1 MHDLLKNYIQG
12 EWVPSSSGRT
22 AENINPATGE
32 SLGQFTVSNPE
43 DVERA
48 VTSARNAF
56 RSWRATPAPKRAQV
70 VYEAW
75 RILGERGEEMARAL
89 TLEEGKILPESR
101 GEVTK
106 TRAILEFLA
115 GEGRRLNGETIPSE
129 LPNTVCWTM
138 RQPLGVV
145 GLITPW
151 NFPVAIPFWKIAPA
165 VLTGNTVVFKPAEQ
179 TPWTAA
185 LVTEIF
191 EQAGLPAGVLNMVH
205 GFGEDCGAPIV
216 EHPHVEAISFT
227 GSNAVGT
234 TIYGTAAKQLKKV
247 QCEMGGKNPIIVLDD
262 ANLEMAVAAA
272 AAGAFGSTG
281 QRCTATSRALV
292 HESLVEQF
300 VEGVVALASKH
311 TLGAGVDEGVTMGP
325 IVDPQQLE
333 TELKYIE
340 IGKGEARLATGGNR
354 LSDGSFANGN
364 FVEPTVFADVPR
376 DARIANEEIF
386 GPVLSV
392 ISIRDLDDAMEVAN
406 SVRYG
411 LSSSLY
417 TQNVNAVFRYMD
429 EVETGITHI
438 NSPTVGGEA
447 HVPFGGMKATGVG
460 PREMGKTAIEFFT
473 EVKSCYV
480 DFTGTLRSGN
490 TY

>member
-48 VTSARNAF
+48 VAAAKNAF
-56 RSWRATPAPKRAQV
+56 PACRATPAPKRAHV
-70 VYEAW
+70 VFEAW
-75 RILGERGEEMARAL
+75 RILGERAEEMARAL

-129 LPNTVCWTM
+129 LPNTFCWTM

-165 VLTGNTVVFKPAEQ
+165 ILTGNTAVFKPAEQ

-216 EHPHVEAISFT
+216 AHPEVEAISFT

-234 TIYGTAAKQLKKV
+234 SIYGTAAKQLKKV
-247 QCEMGGKNPIIVLDD
+247 QCEMGGKNPIIVMED
-262 ANLEMAVAAA
+262 ANLELAIAAA

-292 HESLVEQF
+292 HESLVDEF
-300 VEGVVALASKH
+300 VEGVVALAKKH
-311 TLGAGVDEGVTMGP
+311 RAGAGVDEGVTLGP

-333 TELKYIE
+333 TVLEFIE

-354 LSDGSFANGN
+354 LSEGNLENGN

-376 DARIANEEIF
+376 NSRIANEEIF

-392 ISIRDLDDAMEVAN
+392 ISIRDLDDALEVAN